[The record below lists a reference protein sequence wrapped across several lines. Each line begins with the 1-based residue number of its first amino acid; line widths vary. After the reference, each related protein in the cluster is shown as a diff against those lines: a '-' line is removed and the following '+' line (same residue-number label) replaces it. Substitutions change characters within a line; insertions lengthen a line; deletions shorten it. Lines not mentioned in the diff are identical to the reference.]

1 MEEKKVSIQKS
12 IIWNSAGSM
21 VYLITQWLISVLAV
35 SYTHLMFIFAD
46 LCGFN
51 DVLIKCA
58 ANVLVIILN
67 YVASKLVIFRHKG

>member
-1 MEEKKVSIQKS
+1 MGISQRSQYKGRNRERDSFVFLLSS
-12 IIWNSAGSM
+12 GYGNTGLGM
-21 VYLITQWLISVLAV
+21 YVY
-35 SYTHLMFIFAD
+35 FAD

>member
-1 MEEKKVSIQKS
+1 MGISQRSQYKEEIGKERVSFFS
-12 IIWNSAGSM
+12 CR
-21 VYLITQWLISVLAV
+21 LA
-35 SYTHLMFIFAD
+35 TGILDWACMFIFAD